1 MGGKGT
7 MKRNNLLKRTL
18 FFIAFYLLTGL
29 VITDSA
35 SSYDFANWGSGVDGY
50 DIALMDAEEL
60 EKPVVLY
67 FHIEKGK
74 WSKKMTNTY
83 LAHYEIEDFLTEIP
97 KAQIEPYE
105 GTLEEAIANK
115 YGVKEYPTLLILIP
129 AINSKPD
136 RLHPFS
142 KDHNMTIEEF
152 LKALKQIIAYQY
164 NQRGYESFKKKR
176 YEEALKYLQ
185 MSLDF
190 DPENAFTY
198 YAMGIVYHST
208 GAIKG
213 DPKSIK
219 AAEENYVKA
228 LKYDPNHKKSRVEL
242 EKLQKY
248 SEKMGLKK

>member
-1 MGGKGT
+1 
-7 MKRNNLLKRTL
+7 MKRNNLLKCAL

-35 SSYDFANWGSGVDGY
+35 SSYDFADWGSGVVGY
-50 DIALMDAEEL
+50 EIALLDAEEE

-67 FHIEKGK
+67 FHTKTGK

-83 LAHYEIEDFLTEIP
+83 IAHYEIEEFLTEIP
-97 KAQIEPYE
+97 KAHIEPYE

-129 AINSKPD
+129 AINGKPD

-142 KDHNMTIEEF
+142 KDQNMTIEEF
-152 LKALKQIIAYQY
+152 LKALKQKITHQY
-164 NQRGYESFKKKR
+164 NQRGYESFKKKQ

-185 MSLDF
+185 MSLDI
-190 DPENAFTY
+190 DPENAYTY
-198 YAMGIVYHST
+198 YAMGMVYQST
-208 GAIKG
+208 AAIK
-213 DPKSIK
+213 DDLKIIK
-219 AAEENYVKA
+219 TAEENYIKA
-228 LKYDPNHKKSRVEL
+228 LKYDPNHKESRVEL
-242 EKLQKY
+242 EKLRKY

>member
-1 MGGKGT
+1 

-18 FFIAFYLLTGL
+18 FFIILCLLTGL

-35 SSYDFANWGSGVDGY
+35 SSYDFADWGSGVDGH
-50 DIALMDAEEL
+50 DIALLDAEEE

-67 FHIEKGK
+67 FHTDTCK

-83 LAHYEIEDFLTEIP
+83 LAHYEIEEFLTEIP
-97 KAQIEPYE
+97 KAQIEPDE

-129 AINSKPD
+129 AINSKPE
-136 RLHPFS
+136 RIHPFF

-152 LKALKQIIAYQY
+152 LKALKEKIAYQY

-176 YEEALKYLQ
+176 YEEAIKYLQ

-190 DPENAFTY
+190 DSENAYTY
-198 YAMGIVYHST
+198 YAMGMVYHST
-208 GAIKG
+208 GTIKD
-213 DPKSIK
+213 DPKIFK
-219 AAEENYVKA
+219 TAEENYVKA
-228 LKYDPNHKKSRVEL
+228 LKYDPNHKGSRVGL
-242 EKLQKY
+242 EKLRKH
-248 SEKMGLKK
+248 SEKMGLKEEK